1 MSAYIAVR
9 DWVDRCWQGSSYK
22 ASLLPA
28 ALPMLLAL
36 WIGGPILWVAAF
48 SWFALWAAFVM
59 WRGVLFMR
67 STLNDMKDE
76 PYDRVGKY
84 RLSRE
89 YWTTESAAAARYR
102 KKKMNG

>member
-1 MSAYIAVR
+1 MSAYTAVR
-9 DWVDRCWQGSSYK
+9 DWVDRCWRGSGYK

-28 ALPMLLAL
+28 ALPLLLAL
-36 WIGGPILWVAAF
+36 WTSNAFLSIAAF
-48 SWFALWAAFVM
+48 AWFALWAAFVM
-59 WRGVLFMR
+59 WRGALLMR

-84 RLSRE
+84 RLSKE
-89 YWTTESAAAARYR
+89 YWATESAAAARYR